1 MTRAFETTYGDYET
15 EALACEHLDDILGKL
30 TSFRVYKEVPGEL
43 MHPRYGT
50 EDRKVRIDRLMVPVP
65 SMAKLGWCY
74 GCIGIECKR
83 SGKKVGRPISQI
95 LDYTRAIWQLTDTG
109 VNVYCRYIFLWP
121 MYKTSGPLASIMAQN
136 NIGTACIDGSGD
148 WHRLALQLG
157 ESNLLQFFPATSQLK
172 INEKI
177 QSGAKTGSR

>member
-15 EALACEHLDDILGKL
+15 EDLACQHLDSILNKL
-30 TSFRVYKEVPGEL
+30 TSFVIHKEVPGEL
-43 MHPRYGT
+43 MQPRYGT
-50 EDRKVRIDRLMVPVP
+50 EDRGVRIDRLLVPRP

-121 MYKTSGPLASIMAQN
+121 MHKTSGPLASIMAQN
-136 NIGTACIDGSGD
+136 NIGTASAVGSND
-148 WHRLALQLG
+148 WYRLALQLG
-157 ESNLLQFFPATSQLK
+157 ESNLLQFYPNTLELK

-177 QSGAKTGSR
+177 QSGSKTGSR